1 MKPFVYAADDLL
13 LNISAVIEASA
24 GTGKS
29 YTIRRLVIRALESG
43 TLSISEILIVTFTR
57 ATAAEMQRTLREAIV
72 KRKHELET
80 NGDLEHSVA
89 LTRLTN
95 ALADYDNAQVLTI
108 HSFAN
113 AVLDQF
119 AFEAGRPWQSQASEE
134 LAQQILKETTADWI
148 QASVQLLN
156 QGTKGFRLMDAIEA
170 TFKRLDTFADLV
182 HDLARKEIYP
192 GSKRYPNLVFTPKAT
207 NCRIELDVEHY
218 LRALCKEWKTK
229 ITTGENYVQTLL
241 NTGLCTRKLTPKK
254 QTLLAGVINQLWDAL
269 ETEQD
274 IHCVKGLMVR
284 IAGISTK
291 DGCNGWMVGIEA
303 GDAFDFLLAMERLE
317 KIPALA
323 AVYKAAREI
332 ASLAR
337 TRMAKQGIIT
347 FDAMIADLRDALDG
361 STEETVNE
369 NGISSER
376 RDLAK
381 RLQAALQK
389 RFPMVLFDE
398 AQDTDP
404 DQWRIFH
411 TLFVTTPTIDAPN
424 NSTSTKGNV
433 LFLVGDPKQS
443 IYRFRGSDLDSYLEA
458 RDEILNTLGGTRC
471 QLGINYRSTT
481 AMVRAIDTLLL
492 APSIEGPV
500 EKEALFTEWT
510 AETPTDQITYNGVDT
525 QPNNTKLVLFD
536 NKGQDVS
543 PVSLCV
549 ISDQKTGIGRVRN
562 RYVRWLA
569 GHILSLLTDDYSFK
583 SSKIGDDSRP
593 VKPGDIAILCRT
605 AREGRACMSAL
616 RTVGVPSV
624 FERSENVGDG
634 STALEFLNVL
644 QALANPNDIKVVRGA
659 LYTYWSGLSVA
670 EQRNLTESET
680 AVWQG
685 RFQQWAQTMSSS
697 YIGKV
702 IQEIIEPNDGNWG
715 LRGVSKAPTEHLRRA
730 ADLVQLGQWLESV
743 MSKEALTVDA
753 LPSRFNDVIQGN
765 DKVAQY
771 SEGNDDA
778 VRVLTLHSAKGLE
791 YPIVMLGGGIT
802 AKNPSSRDKH
812 AMCTNAA
819 GEKSLHFRCYDKE
832 PFLLIAAENSL
843 EDDRLLY
850 VAMTRAVS
858 YFVAPVA
865 ESTTTSKYKCM
876 ISRLLPDLTDPVCN
890 WLKAQKLASVPS
902 LSLFQ
907 LHDVD
912 AKDILEHSSF
922 VSASDS
928 PQEWTTTLATH
939 RLDATRQFTSF
950 TKMTKH
956 PSNVGDV
963 IGRPADDEA
972 DTQAGD
978 DVDGALTLRD
988 MPLPQRPKKEK
999 SPSNLAIS
1007 GTRLGNLVHK
1017 LFEHILGLQRRPNAT
1032 LPIHQD
1038 IICERAMSLL
1048 RAEGITV
1055 DDMNNCNV
1063 QAILNMVMGTLATEL
1078 TPGVPIGYCA
1088 AAFAEVP
1095 FLLLESD
1102 KEDVKSTLSG
1112 ERIFEIPQGLLT
1124 GNIDAIFETPAGL
1137 WIVDWKTNHLPGYS
1151 TFDMEAAMNHH
1162 RYGLQG
1168 TLYRRAIDRAKLGQ
1182 VVGILYIFVR
1192 AFENGFAVDGEG
1204 VIRF

>member
-1 MKPFVYAADDLL
+1 MKPFVYTADVLS
-13 LNISAVIEASA
+13 LNASAVIEASA

-43 TLSISEILIVTFTR
+43 DLSISEILIVTFTR

-72 KRKHELET
+72 ERKHELET
-80 NGDLEHSVA
+80 SGEHDHSVEV
-89 LTRLTN
+89 TRLTN

-192 GSKRYPNLVFTPKAT
+192 GSKRYPNLVFTPKPT
-207 NCRIELDVEHY
+207 DGTIELDIEKY
-218 LRALCKEWKTK
+218 LRKLCEEWKTK
-229 ITTGENYVQTLL
+229 IATGEDYVKRLL
-241 NTGLCTRKLTPKK
+241 GTGLSVRKLTTTK
-254 QTLLAGVINQLWDAL
+254 QTQLAGVINQLWGAL

-274 IHCVKGLMVR
+274 IHCLNGLMGS
-284 IAGISTK
+284 IASSSTK
-291 DGCNGWMVGIEA
+291 DGCNGWMA
-303 GDAFDFLLAMERLE
+303 GVQASDAFDFLLAMERRQ
-317 KIPALA
+317 KIPALV

-337 TRMAKQGIIT
+337 TRMAEKGIIT

-361 STEETVNE
+361 STEETVN
-369 NGISSER
+369 GKGRSSER

-411 TLFVTTPTIDAPN
+411 TLFVTSTSSDAPN
-424 NSTSTKGNV
+424 TSTPTKGNV

-492 APSIEGPV
+492 APTLEDPV
-500 EKEALFTEWT
+500 DKLELFTALT
-510 AETPTDQITYNGVDT
+510 AETPMNQITYNGVDT
-525 QPNNTKLVLFD
+525 QPNNTKPVLFD
-536 NKGQDVS
+536 NKGQEVS

-549 ISDQKTGIGRVRN
+549 ITDENTGIGRVRN

-569 GHILSLLTDDYSFK
+569 GHILSLLTDEYSFHSPK
-583 SSKIGDDSRP
+583 SGADCRF
-593 VKPGDIAILCRT
+593 VKPSDIAILCRT

-616 RTVGVPSV
+616 RAVGVPVV

-659 LYTYWSGLSVA
+659 LYTYWSGLSVD

-685 RFQQWAQTMSSS
+685 RFQQWAQMMSSS

-702 IQEIIEPNDGNWG
+702 IQELIEPNDGNWG

-743 MSKEALTVDA
+743 MSKEALSVDA
-753 LPSRFNDVIQGN
+753 LPTRFNDVIQAN

-802 AKNPSSRDKH
+802 DNKTSSRDTH
-812 AMCTNAA
+812 AMCTNVA
-819 GEKSLHFRCYDKE
+819 GEKSLHFRCFDKD
-832 PFLLIAAENSL
+832 PFLLIAAENRL

-865 ESTTTSKYKCM
+865 ESTTHFKCM
-876 ISRLLPDLTDPVCN
+876 ISRLLPGLTDTVRK
-890 WLKAQKLASVPS
+890 WLENQKRSGDPPLT
-902 LSLFQ
+902 LFQ

-912 AKDILEHSSF
+912 EADRLVRSPF
-922 VSASDS
+922 VSASER
-928 PQEWTTTLATH
+928 PHEWTSTLATN

-956 PSNVGDV
+956 HSNVSDV
-963 IGRPADDEA
+963 IARPADDEA

-978 DVDGALTLRD
+978 DLDGALTPRD
-988 MPLPQRPKKEK
+988 RPLSHTPKQGK
-999 SPSNLAIS
+999 SPSNLSLA

-1017 LFEHILGLQRRPNAT
+1017 LFEDTLGLQQRPNAT

-1048 RAEGITV
+1048 RAEGLPV
-1055 DDMNNCNV
+1055 NDMNDRNV
-1063 QAILNMVMGTLATEL
+1063 QAIMNMVMGTLATEL
-1078 TPGVPIGYCA
+1078 TPGVPIGHCKN
-1088 AAFAEVP
+1088 AFAEVP

-1102 KEDVKSTLSG
+1102 KEDVQSTLSG
-1112 ERIFEIPQGLLT
+1112 ECIFEIPQGLLT
-1124 GNIDAIFETPAGL
+1124 GNIDAIIETPAGL
-1137 WIVDWKTNHLPGYS
+1137 WIVDWKTNHLPSYS
-1151 TFDMEAAMNHH
+1151 TCDMEAAMNHH

-1168 TLYRRAIDRAKLGQ
+1168 TLYRRAINRAKLGQ

-1192 AFENGFAVDGEG
+1192 AFENGIAVDGEG